1 VKSDATAIRTD
12 DGFYLDRYSK
22 TKPKMT
28 TRGWKLLVEW
38 KDGNMSWVTL
48 KDMKESFPIETAEYA
63 VANKIVHEP
72 AFAWWVPETLR
83 RRHHIIEKVKSKY
96 WKRTH
101 KFGIRLPHSVDE
113 ALRITRKRGPNIG
126 KMRSRR
132 K

>member
-1 VKSDATAIRTD
+1 
-12 DGFYLDRYSK
+12 
-22 TKPKMT
+22 MT

-38 KDGNMSWVTL
+38 KDSNMSLVTL

-63 VANKIVHEP
+63 VANKIVHKP

-83 RRHHIIEKVKSKY
+83 RRHRIIEEVKSKY

-101 KFGIRLPHSVDE
+101 KFRIRLPHSVDE
-113 ALRITRKRGPNIG
+113 ALRIDAETGTEHW
-126 KMRSRR
+126 KMRWRR